1 MGMRFTEEYRKDI
14 ERVLR
19 QVPQSNQLAN
29 HSLLLTGVTG
39 MIVSTIADVLLWY
52 NRERDAHLTLYFAG
66 RNKERVVNRFPLYQE
81 GIDYSFVYFDA
92 TSSDELNLKV
102 DYIINGA
109 SHADPKSFVSQPV
122 ETMLASLYGV
132 NILLRMAK
140 KQGAKR
146 FLQISSSEVYGKKE
160 TSEPYGE
167 TEYGFV
173 DILNPRACYPCAKR
187 AADTLCVSYAAEY
200 GVDVVMIRPGHI
212 YGPSITLSD
221 SRVSS
226 EFTRLAASGKNLTMK
241 SAGLQMRSYCHTL
254 DCASA
259 ILTVLLNGESSTVY
273 NISNK
278 ESVVT
283 IREMAEAFAE
293 AGHVKLVI
301 EDATEAEKK
310 GYNLMNNSSLDGT
323 RLERLGWKALFGM
336 REGAKRT
343 LEEYRNGTI

>member
-1 MGMRFTEEYRKDI
+1 MRFTEEYRKDI

-81 GIDYSFVYFDA
+81 DVDYSFVYFDA

-140 KQGAKR
+140 EQGAKR

-173 DILNPRACYPCAKR
+173 DILNPRACYPSAKR

-241 SAGLQMRSYCHTL
+241 SAGFQMRSYCHTL

-323 RLERLGWKALFGM
+323 RLEGLGWKALFGM

-343 LEEYRNGTI
+343 LEEYK

>member
-1 MGMRFTEEYRKDI
+1 MGMRFTEDYRNDI
-14 ERVLR
+14 EKVLM
-19 QVPQSNQLAN
+19 QVPNLEQLAN
-29 HSLLLTGVTG
+29 HSIFLTGVTG
-39 MIVSTIADVLLWY
+39 MIVSTVADVLLWY
-52 NRERDAHLTLYFAG
+52 NRERNAHIMLFFAG
-66 RNKERVVNRFPLYQE
+66 RDKERVVNRFPLYQE
-81 GIDYSFVYFDA
+81 GIDYSFVHFDA
-92 TSSDELNLKV
+92 TKTTALDMKV
-102 DYIINGA
+102 DFIINGA
-109 SHADPKSFVSQPV
+109 SHADPKSFVVQPV

-132 NILLRMAK
+132 NTLLRMAK
-140 KQGAKR
+140 DYGVKR

-160 TSEPYGE
+160 TKEPYTE
-167 TEYGFV
+167 DEYGYV
-173 DILNPRACYPCAKR
+173 DIMNPRACYPCAKR

-200 GVDVVMIRPGHI
+200 GVDVVIIRPGHI

-259 ILTVLLNGESSTVY
+259 ILTVLLNGESSSVY

-278 ESVVT
+278 DSVVT

-293 AGHVKLVI
+293 AGNVHLVI
-301 EDATEAEKK
+301 STSTTAEKR
-310 GYNLMNNSSLDGT
+310 GFNMMDNSSLDAT
-323 RLERLGWKALFGM
+323 RLEGLGWKALFGM